1 MPPPISLNIEPE
13 HLSATLSSKQSLTG
27 TLNSKPGTIVGVIS
41 RDSSNPNY
49 DGDYEAVSRY
59 QEDYVLETA
68 GLVMTQ
74 NITVKRIPKNYG
86 LISWNGAV
94 LTVS

>member
-1 MPPPISLNIEPE
+1 MPSSVLNIEPE
-13 HLSATLSSKQSLTG
+13 HITATLSSRQSLSG
-27 TLNSKPGTIVGVIS
+27 TLNTKSCQLTAVVS
-41 RDSSNPNY
+41 RDSSMPQY
-49 DGDYEAVSRY
+49 TGEYEAVSRY

-68 GLVMTQ
+68 GYAMTQ
-74 NITVKRIPKNYG
+74 NVVIKRIPKNYG